1 MFLTLGRF
9 VGKALLDDRL
19 VDLPFSN
26 AFFRAALKRHDIG
39 LRDVAELDPSLA
51 RALSRLLTL
60 ADRAQALLASGVTAQ
75 KVEAAVT
82 LDGVSICE
90 LCLDFTLP
98 GEAVPLCEG
107 GGEKA
112 VTACNLHEYVPLVI
126 RTLLVTA
133 VEAQLNAFRQG
144 FEEVLPLHHLCAFS
158 EPELDVL
165 LNGQQERW
173 EREVVLEALRYDHGY
188 SRDSRAV
195 AFLVDVLCELSA
207 PEQANFVRFVT
218 GSPRLPI
225 GGLAKLSPPLTI
237 VQKKPEGGEA
247 ADAYLPSVMTCA
259 NYLKLPN
266 YSTKAV
272 MRQRLLTAC
281 EEGQGSFL
289 LS

>member
-1 MFLTLGRF
+1 MEYTDNTNNTTVGTGGKQAEGATSTGPPGLSAGPCFLFPRPLLPPREEEGGASLKEILKEREYATGMFLTLGRF

-144 FEEVLPLHHLCAFS
+144 FEEVTLIS
-158 EPELDVL
+158 VL
-165 LNGQQERW
+165 
-173 EREVVLEALRYDHGY
+173 ALKLR
-188 SRDSRAV
+188 S
-195 AFLVDVLCELSA
+195 
-207 PEQANFVRFVT
+207 NT
-218 GSPRLPI
+218 SPRP
-225 GGLAKLSPPLTI
+225 SPKATLT
-237 VQKKPEGGEA
+237 
-247 ADAYLPSVMTCA
+247 
-259 NYLKLPN
+259 
-266 YSTKAV
+266 
-272 MRQRLLTAC
+272 
-281 EEGQGSFL
+281 
-289 LS
+289 